1 MIYSFNAKFIY
12 KVNYNMVESMGLN
25 FGYSWLIGGA
35 QGSGIERGASV
46 FINAIAS
53 AGYYIF
59 GKREYYS
66 NIMGEHS
73 YYYVRFDKKPVRSH
87 VEKYNILAAYDAET
101 VFRHSVEGLPGSA
114 IIYNSMH
121 KNVRLSEIPTIEKRL
136 RNDISKRLGVE
147 ANKLTLGMILDEAE
161 RNGIKVFP
169 IDYNQILNEIF
180 KKTGESL
187 SDLTRMNNV
196 IAVASSLAIL
206 KLNFDHFIKGVVK
219 TFGSKKGVVELNKMA
234 GELAYKQ
241 VESKGY
247 DKEFKLK
254 LDSLENSNKR
264 YIINGN
270 QAVAIG
276 KILSGCRFQT
286 YYPITPATDESNFL
300 EAHENVEIK
309 DEVANLI
316 NEEKELLQT
325 QGSIVVMETED
336 EIAAITMATGAA
348 LAGAR
353 ASTSTSGPG
362 FSLMVEGLGWAGM
375 NEVPVVV
382 TLYQRGGPS
391 TGMPTRH
398 EQGDLRFAIHAGH
411 GEFPRI
417 VLAPGDIE
425 EVLHDTVRAFNY
437 AERYQLPVVLL
448 LDKYLANSVKLVEN
462 LELNKIKIDRGFVLN
477 EGDLLKLKQEGK
489 EYKRFEFTEN
499 GISPRIFVGTKGA
512 VFWNTGDEHDELGH
526 ITEDP
531 VIRDK
536 MMEKRMNKLITA
548 SNEIPFEVKLN
559 YFSSVKPALTLVSW
573 GSNKGVILDLMEL
586 LKEEGIEV
594 EFIQARVL
602 NPFPSNEFK
611 QLLEGKTWVDIEN
624 NYSAQFAGLVKE
636 NTGLKPD
643 YYIVKYNGRPISLDE
658 LYIAV
663 KRILKNEAP
672 TRQVLRGGA

>member
-1 MIYSFNAKFIY
+1 MDKP
-12 KVNYNMVESMGLN
+12 

-53 AGYYIF
+53 AGYYVF

-73 YYYVRFDKKPVRSH
+73 YYYVRFDKKPVFSH
-87 VEKYNILAAYDAET
+87 IEKYNILAAYDAET
-101 VFRHSVEGLPGSA
+101 VFRHSLESLPESA
-114 IIYNSMH
+114 IIFNSMH
-121 KNVRLSEIPTIEKRL
+121 RNVRLSEIPTIEKRL
-136 RNDISKRLGVE
+136 RNDISKRLKIE
-147 ANKLTLGMILDEAE
+147 PNKLTLQMILEEAE
-161 RNGIKVFP
+161 KNGVKIFP
-169 IDYNQILNEIF
+169 IDYNAILNEIF
-180 KKTGESL
+180 RKTGESL

-196 IAVASSLAIL
+196 IAVASSLALL
-206 KLNFDHFIKGVVK
+206 KLDFDSFVKGVIK
-219 TFGSKKGVVELNKMA
+219 TFGSKKNVVELNRMA
-234 GELAYKQ
+234 GELAYQQ

-247 DKEFKLK
+247 ANEFKIK
-254 LDSLENSNKR
+254 LEKLGNKNKR

-276 KILSGCRFQT
+276 KILAGCRFQT

-300 EAHENVEIK
+300 EAHENVELS
-309 DEVANLI
+309 DYAAQAI
-316 NEEKELLQT
+316 NEEKEHLQS

-348 LAGAR
+348 LSGAR

-391 TGMPTRH
+391 TGMPTRN

-425 EVLHDTVRAFNY
+425 EAIYDTIRAFNY
-437 AERYQLPVVLL
+437 AERYQLPVILM
-448 LDKYLANSVKLVEN
+448 LDKYLANSVKSVEN
-462 LELNKIKIDRGFVLN
+462 LDLTKNKIDRGFILSEN
-477 EGDLLKLKQEGK
+477 DILKLKQEGN
-489 EYKRFEFTEN
+489 EYKRFELTDN

-548 SNEIPFEVKLN
+548 YNEIPFDVKLN
-559 YFSSVKPALTLVSW
+559 HFQAIKPAITLVSW
-573 GSNKGVILDLMEL
+573 GSNKGVILDLIEI
-586 LKEEGIEV
+586 LKGEGIEV
-594 EFIQARVL
+594 EFIQLRLL
-602 NPFPSNEFK
+602 NPFPSNELK
-611 QLLEGKTWVDIEN
+611 QVLEGKRWVDIEN
-624 NYSAQFAGLVKE
+624 NYSAQLAGLIKE
-636 NTGLKPD
+636 NTGLAPD

-663 KRILKNEAP
+663 ERILKGEAP
-672 TRQVLRGGA
+672 IRQVLRGGT

>member
-1 MIYSFNAKFIY
+1 MDKP
-12 KVNYNMVESMGLN
+12 

-53 AGYYIF
+53 AGYYVF

-73 YYYVRFDKKPVRSH
+73 YYYVRFDKKPVFSH
-87 VEKYNILAAYDAET
+87 IEKYNILAAYDAET
-101 VFRHSVEGLPGSA
+101 VFRHSLESLPESA
-114 IIYNSMH
+114 IIFNSMH
-121 KNVRLSEIPTIEKRL
+121 RNVRLSEIPTIEKRL
-136 RNDISKRLGVE
+136 RNDISKRLKIE
-147 ANKLTLGMILDEAE
+147 PNKLTLQMILEEAE
-161 RNGIKVFP
+161 KNGVKIFP
-169 IDYNQILNEIF
+169 IDYNAILNEIF
-180 KKTGESL
+180 RKTGESL

-196 IAVASSLAIL
+196 IAVASSLALL
-206 KLNFDHFIKGVVK
+206 KLDFDSFVKGVIK
-219 TFGSKKGVVELNKMA
+219 TFGSKKNVVELNRMA
-234 GELAYKQ
+234 GELAYQQ

-247 DKEFKLK
+247 ANEFKIK
-254 LDSLENSNKR
+254 LEKLGNKNKR

-276 KILSGCRFQT
+276 KILAGCRFQT

-300 EAHENVEIK
+300 EAHENVELS
-309 DEVANLI
+309 DYAAQAI
-316 NEEKELLQT
+316 NEEKEHLQS

-348 LAGAR
+348 LSGAR

-391 TGMPTRH
+391 TGMPTRN

-417 VLAPGDIE
+417 VLAQGDIE
-425 EVLHDTVRAFNY
+425 EAIYDTIRAFNY
-437 AERYQLPVVLL
+437 AERYQLPVILM
-448 LDKYLANSVKLVEN
+448 LDKYLANSVKSVEN
-462 LELNKIKIDRGFVLN
+462 LDLTKNKIDRGFILSEN
-477 EGDLLKLKQEGK
+477 DILKLKQEGK
-489 EYKRFEFTEN
+489 EYKRFELTDN

-548 SNEIPFEVKLN
+548 YNEIPFDVKLN
-559 YFSSVKPALTLVSW
+559 HFQAIKPAITLVSW
-573 GSNKGVILDLMEL
+573 GSNKGVILDLIEI
-586 LKEEGIEV
+586 LKGEGIEV
-594 EFIQARVL
+594 EFIQLRLL
-602 NPFPSNEFK
+602 NPFPSNELK
-611 QLLEGKTWVDIEN
+611 QVLEGKRWVDIEN
-624 NYSAQFAGLVKE
+624 NYSAQLAGLIKE
-636 NTGLKPD
+636 NTGLAPD

-663 KRILKNEAP
+663 ESILKGEAP
-672 TRQVLRGGA
+672 IRQVLRGGT

>member
-1 MIYSFNAKFIY
+1 MDKP
-12 KVNYNMVESMGLN
+12 

-53 AGYYIF
+53 AGYYVF

-73 YYYVRFDKKPVRSH
+73 YYYVRFDKKPVFSH
-87 VEKYNILAAYDAET
+87 IEKYNILAAYDAET
-101 VFRHSVEGLPGSA
+101 VFRHSLESLPESA
-114 IIYNSMH
+114 IIFNSMH
-121 KNVRLSEIPTIEKRL
+121 RNVRLSEIPTIEKRL
-136 RNDISKRLGVE
+136 RNDISKRLKIE
-147 ANKLTLGMILDEAE
+147 PNKLTLQMILEEAE
-161 RNGIKVFP
+161 KNGVKIFP
-169 IDYNQILNEIF
+169 IDYNAILNEIF
-180 KKTGESL
+180 RKTGESL

-196 IAVASSLAIL
+196 IAVASSLALL
-206 KLNFDHFIKGVVK
+206 KLDFDSFVKGVIK
-219 TFGSKKGVVELNKMA
+219 TFGSKKNVVELNRMA
-234 GELAYKQ
+234 GELAYQQ

-247 DKEFKLK
+247 ANEFKIK
-254 LDSLENSNKR
+254 LEKLGNKNKR

-276 KILSGCRFQT
+276 KILAGCRFQT

-300 EAHENVEIK
+300 EAHENVELS
-309 DEVANLI
+309 DYAAQAI
-316 NEEKELLQT
+316 NEEKEHLQS

-348 LAGAR
+348 LSGAR

-391 TGMPTRH
+391 TGMPTRN

-425 EVLHDTVRAFNY
+425 EAIYDTIRAFNY
-437 AERYQLPVVLL
+437 AERYQLPVILM
-448 LDKYLANSVKLVEN
+448 LDKYLANSVKSVEN
-462 LELNKIKIDRGFVLN
+462 LDLTKNKIDRGFILSEN
-477 EGDLLKLKQEGK
+477 DILKLKQEGK
-489 EYKRFEFTEN
+489 EYKRFELTDN

-548 SNEIPFEVKLN
+548 YNEIPFDVKLN
-559 YFSSVKPALTLVSW
+559 HFQAIKPAITLVSW
-573 GSNKGVILDLMEL
+573 GSNKGVILDLIEI
-586 LKEEGIEV
+586 LKGEGIEV
-594 EFIQARVL
+594 EFIQLRLL
-602 NPFPSNEFK
+602 NPFPSNELK
-611 QLLEGKTWVDIEN
+611 QVLEGKRWVDIEN
-624 NYSAQFAGLVKE
+624 NYSAQLAGLIKE
-636 NTGLKPD
+636 NTGLAPD

-663 KRILKNEAP
+663 ESILKGEAP
-672 TRQVLRGGA
+672 IRQVLRGGT

>member
-1 MIYSFNAKFIY
+1 MDKP
-12 KVNYNMVESMGLN
+12 

-53 AGYYIF
+53 AGYYVF

-73 YYYVRFDKKPVRSH
+73 YYYVRFDKKPVFSH
-87 VEKYNILAAYDAET
+87 IEKYNILAAYDAET
-101 VFRHSVEGLPGSA
+101 VFRHSLESLPESA
-114 IIYNSMH
+114 IIFNSMH
-121 KNVRLSEIPTIEKRL
+121 RNVRLSEIPTIEKRL
-136 RNDISKRLGVE
+136 RNDISKRLKIE
-147 ANKLTLGMILDEAE
+147 PNKLTLQMILEEAE
-161 RNGIKVFP
+161 KNGVKIFP
-169 IDYNQILNEIF
+169 IDYNAILNEIF
-180 KKTGESL
+180 RKTGESL

-196 IAVASSLAIL
+196 IAVASSLALL
-206 KLNFDHFIKGVVK
+206 KLDFDSFVKGVIK
-219 TFGSKKGVVELNKMA
+219 TFGSKKNVVELNRMA
-234 GELAYKQ
+234 GELAYQQ

-247 DKEFKLK
+247 ANEFKIK
-254 LDSLENSNKR
+254 LEKLGNKNKR

-276 KILSGCRFQT
+276 KILAGCRFQT

-300 EAHENVEIK
+300 EAHENVELS
-309 DEVANLI
+309 DYAAQAI
-316 NEEKELLQT
+316 NEEKEHLQS

-348 LAGAR
+348 LSGAR

-391 TGMPTRH
+391 TGMPTRN

-425 EVLHDTVRAFNY
+425 EAIYDTIRAFNY
-437 AERYQLPVVLL
+437 AERYQLPVILM
-448 LDKYLANSVKLVEN
+448 LDKYLANSVKSVEN
-462 LELNKIKIDRGFVLN
+462 LDLTKNKIDRGFILSEN
-477 EGDLLKLKQEGK
+477 DILKLKQEGK
-489 EYKRFEFTEN
+489 EYKRFELTDN

-548 SNEIPFEVKLN
+548 YNEIPFDVKLN
-559 YFSSVKPALTLVSW
+559 HFQAIKPAITLVSW
-573 GSNKGVILDLMEL
+573 GSNKGVILDLIEI
-586 LKEEGIEV
+586 LKGEGIEV
-594 EFIQARVL
+594 EFIQLRLL
-602 NPFPSNEFK
+602 NPFPSNELK
-611 QLLEGKTWVDIEN
+611 QVLEGKRWVDIEN
-624 NYSAQFAGLVKE
+624 NYSAQLAGLIKE
-636 NTGLKPD
+636 NTGLAPD

-663 KRILKNEAP
+663 ERILKGEAP
-672 TRQVLRGGA
+672 IRQVLRGGT